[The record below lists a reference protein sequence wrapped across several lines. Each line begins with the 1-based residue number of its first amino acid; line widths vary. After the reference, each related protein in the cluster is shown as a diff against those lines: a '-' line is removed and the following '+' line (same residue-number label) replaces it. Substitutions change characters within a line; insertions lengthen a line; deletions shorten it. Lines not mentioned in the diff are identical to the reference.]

1 MSSKREE
8 GAKNMYVMRGASN
21 VEHQTLA
28 LEKGMW
34 KNDQSSDESSS
45 ESEEPGDLRQVGC
58 LRPKC

>member
-1 MSSKREE
+1 MSNKREE

-21 VEHQTLA
+21 VEYQTLE

-34 KNDQSSDESSS
+34 RNDRSSDESSS
-45 ESEEPGDLRQVGC
+45 ESQELGDLRQVGY